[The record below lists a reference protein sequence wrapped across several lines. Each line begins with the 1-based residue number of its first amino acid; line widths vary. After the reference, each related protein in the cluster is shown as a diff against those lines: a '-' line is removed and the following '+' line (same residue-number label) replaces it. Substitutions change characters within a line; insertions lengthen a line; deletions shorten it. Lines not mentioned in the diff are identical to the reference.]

1 MRRGRFQLFW
11 LIGFALALS
20 SGCGDAEELNLHDA
34 NFDAGFDGIA
44 AVCGDGLLEGEEECD
59 DGNTEP
65 GDGCSPDCRLERPS
79 CAEDASVCS
88 ADEFC
93 LDGECVIKE
102 CASDADCGAPD
113 GCALEVFC
121 DEARFFCVR
130 EPAKADGE
138 RCEHTSGALSEC
150 SAGECEPIGCE
161 TTLDCDDGLVCNGEE
176 RCEAGRCF
184 GAESPAEDGTHCA
197 NGGRCVG
204 ALCMPPACASD
215 ADCEDE
221 NECREEARCDLTIL
235 QCVAGDAR
243 VGAACDGAVCDSGVC
258 EPGVCDPAGECVPT
272 GCGNGILESG
282 EQCDD
287 WNLENGDGCSSR
299 CRIETAFRVQQIEL
313 VDPHFHSFAHLSGS
327 LREAVG
333 GCQDFTNVERE
344 LTLPLGMT
352 PIVIPAVN
360 HLLGS
365 SLIPGPSGSISLS
378 VLLIVD
384 AIMEPGADHPFSV
397 QRASCERIDGD
408 CSDRI
413 QLAETEYEDG
423 RCFELMPETAS
434 ESWSEALNEPSIAC
448 FDSAE
453 TTVLLEFAG
462 ISFRLEHASFAGEW
476 RETPLGIERGVL
488 RGFLKES
495 DADEVNLLDALEVAN
510 VVGVLSLSTFLPGG
524 KTSVVDALLGP
535 IRLSVSFGSCFTPH
549 DGPPHYGKDVYE
561 GEPGWW
567 FYMNYTAGAL
577 SD

>member
-11 LIGFALALS
+11 LIGFALVLN
-20 SGCGDAEELNLHDA
+20 SGCGDAAELNLHDA

-79 CAEDASVCS
+79 
-88 ADEFC
+88 
-93 LDGECVIKE
+93 
-102 CASDADCGAPD
+102 
-113 GCALEVFC
+113 
-121 DEARFFCVR
+121 
-130 EPAKADGE
+130 
-138 RCEHTSGALSEC
+138 
-150 SAGECEPIGCE
+150 
-161 TTLDCDDGLVCNGEE
+161 
-176 RCEAGRCF
+176 
-184 GAESPAEDGTHCA
+184 
-197 NGGRCVG
+197 
-204 ALCMPPACASD
+204 CASD

-352 PIVIPAVN
+352 PIAIPAVN
-360 HLLGS
+360 DLLGGALS
-365 SLIPGPSGSISLS
+365 PGEDGAIALS
-378 VLLIVD
+378 VLIVVD
-384 AIMEPGADHPFSV
+384 SIGEPGAEHPFSV
-397 QRASCERIDGD
+397 HGASCERVDGGCTGPELLTD
-408 CSDRI
+408 TS
-413 QLAETEYEDG
+413 YEDG
-423 RCFELMPETAS
+423 RCFDLMPETAS

-448 FDSAE
+448 FESAE
-453 TTVLLEFAG
+453 TTVLLEFTG

-495 DADEVNLLDALEVAN
+495 DADEVNLLDALDVAN
-510 VVGVLSLSTFLPGG
+510 VAGVLSLSTFLPGG

-535 IRLSVSFGSCFTPH
+535 IRLPVSFGSCFTPH

-561 GEPGWW
+561 DEPGWW
-567 FYMNYTAGAL
+567 FYMNYTAGSL